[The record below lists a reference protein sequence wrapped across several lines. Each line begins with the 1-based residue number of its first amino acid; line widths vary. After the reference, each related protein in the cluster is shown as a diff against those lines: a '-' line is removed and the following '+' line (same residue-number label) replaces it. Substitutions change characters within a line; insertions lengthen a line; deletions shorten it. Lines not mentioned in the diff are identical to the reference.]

1 MPLIRIEEV
10 HSLNKLIELLIKQNE
25 ALGSKCQQNIITVK
39 EMFNKH
45 EELMRINRDL
55 QTQI

>member
-39 EMFNKH
+39 EMFSKH
-45 EELMRINRDL
+45 DELMRINRDL
-55 QTQI
+55 QHQI